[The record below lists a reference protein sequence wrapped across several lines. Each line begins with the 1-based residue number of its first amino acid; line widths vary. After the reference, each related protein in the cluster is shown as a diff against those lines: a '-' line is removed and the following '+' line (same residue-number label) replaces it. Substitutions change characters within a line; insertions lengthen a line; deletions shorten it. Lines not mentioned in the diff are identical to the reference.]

1 MRFILTPYTIVL
13 VVTAAASVAVMA
25 VIWRRR
31 GMPEARVLL
40 LLLLAGTEWALA
52 GGFEAAAVGQ
62 AAKIIFSKLGYFGFT
77 VMPPLVVLF
86 AFERGSDAKK
96 LSTAFRIFLF
106 APTVI
111 TVVLSS
117 TNELH
122 GLIWSGFTPGPPG
135 SNSIIYN
142 HGPAYWIMTV
152 ISLSYLLAALWRFTI
167 SAWRSRGL
175 FHFQGLILAFAA
187 LFPIIGAALYLI
199 PSPLFPGLD
208 MVLIGFMFA
217 CFCLA
222 AGVLRFRLF
231 DLVPIA
237 REKIVENMSDG
248 VVVLDRDYRIVDAN
262 PASRLFSSSADRIPP
277 GTPMTDRFPWWKG
290 VRDLASGEQR
300 IEVLELEGYRTPVR
314 AAELTVTSLRDNRR
328 GIMGWLITLHDI
340 TKRRGAERDLVNAL
354 HNLEALNGKHV
365 QDLALAR
372 KIQQSLLPESK
383 LRFRGVSVSCAYAPC
398 DELGGDIVGVF
409 PVDDAHIAIYIGD
422 VSGHGVYAAM
432 VMSYVKKLI
441 ETSVKRVYIK
451 QRFIVKPPGAVLT
464 TVNKN
469 FIAEISFG
477 NPEVF
482 LTLFLG
488 VLDVRDLSFEFS
500 SAGIHIPPFQIS
512 GRSVSELFE
521 VSDLPIGYDP
531 EHQYE
536 TSRTRLS
543 AGDILLF
550 VTDGVVDARR
560 DELRYGSQRLREE
573 ALRILGDGNELD
585 TEEILSSVRRFLDG
599 GILEDDMCMLSI
611 ALDSAGDRDRQVS
624 GPPTLE
630 YNGIKENP

>member
-13 VVTAAASVAVMA
+13 VATAAASIAVMA

-52 GGFEAAAVGQ
+52 GGLEAAAVGQ

-77 VMPPLVVLF
+77 VMPPLLVLF
-86 AFERGSDAKK
+86 AFLHGNDSRR
-96 LSTAFRIFLF
+96 LSAAFRILLF
-106 APTVI
+106 APTLT
-111 TVVLSS
+111 TVALSS

-122 GLIWSGFTPGPPG
+122 GLIWSGFTPGPSG
-135 SNSIIYN
+135 SNSIIYI
-142 HGPAYWIMTV
+142 HGPAYWIMTA
-152 ISLSYLLAALWRFTI
+152 ISVLYLLAAMLRFTI
-167 SAWRSRGL
+167 SAWRSNGL

-187 LFPIIGAALYLI
+187 LFPIIGAALYLM
-199 PSPLFPGLD
+199 PVPLFPGLD

-237 REKIVENMSDG
+237 REKVMENMSDG

-262 PASRLFSSSADRIPP
+262 PASLQFSSSTDRVPP
-277 GTPMTDRFPWWKG
+277 GTPMADRFPWWKG

-300 IEVLELEGYRTPVR
+300 TEVLELEGYRARVR

-328 GIMGWLITLHDI
+328 GIVGWLITLHDI
-340 TKRRGAERDLVNAL
+340 TKRRVAEKDLVNAL
-354 HNLEALNGKHV
+354 QNLEALNGKHV
-365 QDLALAR
+365 HDLELAR
-372 KIQQSLLPESK
+372 KIQQSLLPESR
-383 LRFRGVSVSCAYAPC
+383 LRFRGVSISCAYAPC

-464 TVNKN
+464 TINKN
-469 FIAEISFG
+469 FMTEISFG

-482 LTLFLG
+482 LTIFLG
-488 VLDVRDLSFEFS
+488 VIDLRDLSFEFS
-500 SAGIHIPPFQIS
+500 SAGIHIPPFQIQA
-512 GRSVSELFE
+512 GSVSNLFS
-521 VSDLPIGYDP
+521 VSDLPIGYDSD
-531 EHQYE
+531 HQYE
-536 TSRTRLS
+536 TARTRLS

-560 DELRYGSQRLREE
+560 EELRYGIQRLSEE
-573 ALRILGDGNELD
+573 ALRILGGGSELD
-585 TEEILSSVRRFLDG
+585 AVEILSSVRRFLDG
-599 GILEDDMCMLSI
+599 GIIEDDMCILSMSI
-611 ALDSAGDRDRQVS
+611 DSTRDHGRQVS
-624 GPPTLE
+624 NPATLE